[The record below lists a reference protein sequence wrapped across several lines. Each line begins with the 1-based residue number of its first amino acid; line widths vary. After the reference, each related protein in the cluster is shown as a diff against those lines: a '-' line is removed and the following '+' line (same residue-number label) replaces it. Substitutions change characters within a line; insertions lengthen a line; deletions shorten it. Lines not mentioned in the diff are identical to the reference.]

1 MLLHFLKKHKFLL
14 TVLGA
19 VVIIVLS
26 VYLFGLAILNG
37 VLRSAIGVPV
47 SLGKMR
53 LKLFPIEVGLY
64 DIHVR
69 KFGDFKSQ
77 VASIPEIFISVEP
90 FDLLKGKIHVRQI
103 RINLE
108 EIVAERDTNGK
119 INLNELQK
127 KLAEKPRVPPPP
139 LQIDKVTLT
148 MTRAQYIDYGFTPP
162 ITKVFFLNVYN
173 ASLEDVTNPRR
184 VTEQVIA
191 ITLKKIGMKMVT
203 SQVSKMTASFAEQTR
218 ASLSGL
224 LGAKN

>member
-1 MLLHFLKKHKFLL
+1 
-14 TVLGA
+14 
-19 VVIIVLS
+19 
-26 VYLFGLAILNG
+26 
-37 VLRSAIGVPV
+37 
-47 SLGKMR
+47 
-53 LKLFPIEVGLY
+53 
-64 DIHVR
+64 
-69 KFGDFKSQ
+69 
-77 VASIPEIFISVEP
+77 
-90 FDLLKGKIHVRQI
+90 
-103 RINLE
+103 
-108 EIVAERDTNGK
+108 
-119 INLNELQK
+119 
-127 KLAEKPRVPPPP
+127 
-139 LQIDKVTLT
+139 